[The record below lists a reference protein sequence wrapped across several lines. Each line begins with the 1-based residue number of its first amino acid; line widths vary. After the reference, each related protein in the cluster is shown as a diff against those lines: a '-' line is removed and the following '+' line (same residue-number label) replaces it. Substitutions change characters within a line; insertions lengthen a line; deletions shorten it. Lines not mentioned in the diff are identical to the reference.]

1 MKNLQVRILMYILGL
16 FILTIGISISVKSD
30 LGVSPL
36 SSLPYTMTCVWG
48 IEMGKATIIFHCL
61 LVLLQAILLGRKF
74 KPINLLQ
81 VLAGIIFGYFTTFC
95 NYLISFIPSPNNM
108 VDQIMMALISTVFV
122 AVGTFFYL
130 PTNIMPLA
138 GEGIVDTIAVV
149 TKTEFSNIKI
159 MFDSFLVLVS
169 VIICFIALHNLG
181 SVGIGTLIAALLVG
195 AEIGYLT
202 KLFGKWRD
210 KIISE

>member
-74 KPINLLQ
+74 KPVNLLQ

-108 VDQIMMALISTVFV
+108 VDQIMMALISTFFV
-122 AVGTFFYL
+122 AAGTFFYL
-130 PTNIMPLA
+130 PANILPLA

-169 VIICFIALHNLG
+169 VIICFIVLHNLG

-195 AEIGYLT
+195 TEIGYLT

>member
-61 LVLLQAILLGRKF
+61 LVLLQAMLLGRKF

-81 VLAGIIFGYFTTFC
+81 VLAGIIFGYFTTLC
-95 NYLISFIPSPNNM
+95 NYLISFIPSPNNI

>member
-61 LVLLQAILLGRKF
+61 LILLQAILLGRKF

>member
-61 LVLLQAILLGRKF
+61 LVLLQVILLGRKF

>member
-1 MKNLQVRILMYILGL
+1 
-16 FILTIGISISVKSD
+16 
-30 LGVSPL
+30 
-36 SSLPYTMTCVWG
+36 MTCVWG

-61 LVLLQAILLGRKF
+61 LVLLQAMLLGRKF

-81 VLAGIIFGYFTTFC
+81 VLAGIIFGYFTTLC
-95 NYLISFIPSPNNM
+95 NYLISFIPSPNNI

>member
-61 LVLLQAILLGRKF
+61 LILLQAILLGRKF

-81 VLAGIIFGYFTTFC
+81 VLAGIIFGYFTTLC
-95 NYLISFIPSPNNM
+95 NYLISFIPSPNNI

>member
-61 LVLLQAILLGRKF
+61 LVLLQAMLLGRKF

-81 VLAGIIFGYFTTFC
+81 VLAGIIFGYFTTLC
-95 NYLISFIPSPNNM
+95 NYLISFIPSPNNI

-138 GEGIVDTIAVV
+138 GEGIVDTIAAV
-149 TKTEFSNIKI
+149 TKIEFSNIKI

>member
-61 LVLLQAILLGRKF
+61 LVLLQAMLLGRKF

-81 VLAGIIFGYFTTFC
+81 VLAGIIFGYFTTLC
-95 NYLISFIPSPNNM
+95 NYLISFIPSPNNI

-169 VIICFIALHNLG
+169 VIICFIVLHNLG

>member
-108 VDQIMMALISTVFV
+108 IDQIMMALISTVFV

-169 VIICFIALHNLG
+169 VIICFIVLHNLG

-195 AEIGYLT
+195 TEIGYLT

>member
-138 GEGIVDTIAVV
+138 GEGIVDTIAAV
-149 TKTEFSNIKI
+149 TKIEFSNIKI

>member
-95 NYLISFIPSPNNM
+95 NYLISFIPSPNNI
-108 VDQIMMALISTVFV
+108 VDQIMMALISTVLV

>member
-61 LVLLQAILLGRKF
+61 LVLLQVILLGRKF

-95 NYLISFIPSPNNM
+95 NYLISFIPSPNNI

-130 PTNIMPLA
+130 PAKIMPLA

-169 VIICFIALHNLG
+169 VIICFIVLHNLG
-181 SVGIGTLIAALLVG
+181 SVGIGTLIAELLVG
-195 AEIGYLT
+195 TEIGYLT

>member
-81 VLAGIIFGYFTTFC
+81 VLAGIIFGYFTTLC
-95 NYLISFIPSPNNM
+95 NYLISFIPSPNNI

>member
-74 KPINLLQ
+74 KPVNLLQ

-108 VDQIMMALISTVFV
+108 VDQIMMALISTFFV
-122 AVGTFFYL
+122 AAGTFFYL

-169 VIICFIALHNLG
+169 VIICFIVLHNLG

-195 AEIGYLT
+195 TEIGYLT

>member
-61 LVLLQAILLGRKF
+61 LVLLQAMLLGRKF

-81 VLAGIIFGYFTTFC
+81 VLAGIIFGYFTTLC

>member
-130 PTNIMPLA
+130 PAKIMPLE
-138 GEGIVDTIAVV
+138 GEGIVDTIAAV
-149 TKTEFSNIKI
+149 TKIEFSNIKI

>member
-1 MKNLQVRILMYILGL
+1 MKKLQIRILMYFVGL

-61 LVLLQAILLGRKF
+61 LVLLQAMLLGRKF
-74 KPINLLQ
+74 KPVNLLQ

-108 VDQIMMALISTVFV
+108 ADRIMMALISTIFV

-130 PTNIMPLA
+130 PANILPLA

-169 VIICFIALHNLG
+169 VIICFIVLHNLG

-195 AEIGYLT
+195 TEIGYLT

>member
-169 VIICFIALHNLG
+169 VIICFIVLHNLG

-195 AEIGYLT
+195 TEIGYLT

>member
-108 VDQIMMALISTVFV
+108 VDQIMMALISTFFV
-122 AVGTFFYL
+122 AAGTFFYL
-130 PTNIMPLA
+130 PANILPLA

-169 VIICFIALHNLG
+169 VIICFIVLHNLG

-195 AEIGYLT
+195 TEIGYLT

>member
-61 LVLLQAILLGRKF
+61 LVLLQAMLLGRKF

-81 VLAGIIFGYFTTFC
+81 VLAGII
-95 NYLISFIPSPNNM
+95 LISFIPSPNNI

-130 PTNIMPLA
+130 PAKIMPLA

-169 VIICFIALHNLG
+169 VIICFIVLHNLG

>member
-61 LVLLQAILLGRKF
+61 LILLQAILLGRKF

-202 KLFGKWRD
+202 KLFGKWRAQ
-210 KIISE
+210 IISE

>member
-81 VLAGIIFGYFTTFC
+81 VLAGIIFGYFTTLC

>member
-61 LVLLQAILLGRKF
+61 LVLLQAMLLGRKF

-108 VDQIMMALISTVFV
+108 VDQIMMALISTFFV
-122 AVGTFFYL
+122 AAGTFFYL

-169 VIICFIALHNLG
+169 VIICFIVLHNLG

-195 AEIGYLT
+195 TEIGYLT

>member
-1 MKNLQVRILMYILGL
+1 MKKLQIRILMYFVGL

-61 LVLLQAILLGRKF
+61 LVLLQAMLLGRKF
-74 KPINLLQ
+74 KPVNLLQ

-108 VDQIMMALISTVFV
+108 ADRIMMALISTIFV

-130 PTNIMPLA
+130 PANILPLA

-149 TKTEFSNIKI
+149 TKTEFSNVKI
-159 MFDSFLVLVS
+159 IFDSFLVLVS
-169 VIICFIALHNLG
+169 VVICFIALHNLG

>member
-169 VIICFIALHNLG
+169 VIICFIVLHNLG

>member
-195 AEIGYLT
+195 TEIGYLT

>member
-169 VIICFIALHNLG
+169 VIICFIVLRIRHLY
-181 SVGIGTLIAALLVG
+181 
-195 AEIGYLT
+195 YLYI
-202 KLFGKWRD
+202 F
-210 KIISE
+210 S